1 MDPIDLLNQQHDE
14 AESLFQQV
22 SMARGEERLHL
33 FRRLAW
39 LLTLHTQLEERYFY
53 PVVKLAQTEYL
64 LHHSYDDH
72 AASKALILRMLRL
85 DVSDIQFEPALVELR
100 ASIEAHVAEERS
112 TLFPWV
118 QQLFSAEQL
127 ALLGD
132 ELARR
137 TNELAQPNALPTIP
151 SEPQAGAY

>member
-1 MDPIDLLNQQHDE
+1 MDPIDILNQQHDE
-14 AESLFQQV
+14 AESLFQQL
-22 SMARGEERLHL
+22 SLATGEDRFHL

-85 DVSDIQFEPALVELR
+85 DVSDMQFEPALVELR
-100 ASIEAHVAEERS
+100 ASVEAHVAEERS

-118 QQLFSAEQL
+118 QRLFSAEQL

-137 TNELAQPNALPTIP
+137 SNELAQPNALPTLSSESQP
-151 SEPQAGAY
+151 SVY